1 MLKEHAQVGLRRKGS
16 ESKSG
21 IIRTIVHQTV
31 IPANDLVGIIFAR
44 NSDSNSNKKK
54 WGDST
59 FTKSKKHCLIAA

>member
-1 MLKEHAQVGLRRKGS
+1 MFGKHAQVGLRRKGS

-44 NSDSNSNKKK
+44 NSNSNNNGKQWETVPLPKAR
-54 WGDST
+54 ST
-59 FTKSKKHCLIAA
+59 V